1 MLKCSFTNMVELD
14 TIKHPIILFDGIC
27 NYCNNAVNFSIKW
40 NKNKNLRFATLQSE
54 LAKEL
59 LAKYNIHSYSDSIVL
74 IEADKVYFF
83 STAVLKI
90 AKHLAFPISI
100 LSVFIIVPP
109 FIRNA
114 VYKWIA
120 KNRYRW
126 FGKREI
132 CIVPDSETKKFFL
145 S

>member
-59 LAKYNIHSYSDSIVL
+59 LEYQK
-74 IEADKVYFF
+74 
-83 STAVLKI
+83 KI
-90 AKHLAFPISI
+90 
-100 LSVFIIVPP
+100 
-109 FIRNA
+109 
-114 VYKWIA
+114 Y
-120 KNRYRW
+120 
-126 FGKREI
+126 REI
-132 CIVPDSETKKFFL
+132 KMTRITKNDGYKAIKYQLFYTNNDGSKVKFLPMDMF
-145 S
+145 

>member
-1 MLKCSFTNMVELD
+1 MVEVD
-14 TIKHPIILFDGIC
+14 TIQHPIILFDGIC

-54 LAKEL
+54 FAKET
-59 LAKYNIHSYSDSIVL
+59 LARYNIHSYPDSIVL
-74 IEADKVYFF
+74 IENETVCFF

-90 AKHLAFPISI
+90 AKHLAFPISL
-100 LSVFIIVPP
+100 LSVFLIVPP
-109 FIRNA
+109 FFRNA

-120 KNRYRW
+120 KNRYHW
-126 FGKREI
+126 FGKRETCMI
-132 CIVPDSETKKFFL
+132 PDSETKKFFV